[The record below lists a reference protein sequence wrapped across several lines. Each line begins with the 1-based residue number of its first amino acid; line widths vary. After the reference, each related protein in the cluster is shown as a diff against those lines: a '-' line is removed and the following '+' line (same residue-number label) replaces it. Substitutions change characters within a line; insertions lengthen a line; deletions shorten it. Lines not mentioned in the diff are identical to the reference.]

1 MHYAEDVL
9 GLTILKINV
18 LMLGLSE
25 FISGYIRELMPMR
38 AEIVA
43 TGTELLSGGMLDT
56 NSLFLSEE
64 LMLIGLET
72 AFKTVVGDSEKDME
86 EALRRALDRVDAVII
101 TGGIGPTE
109 DDITRKVV
117 SKIVKKRLV
126 LNEDALK
133 AIRARFTSRG
143 REYVNTNDRQALI
156 PVGARLIHNSQGTA
170 PGFLINEEGFFIAV
184 LPGVPR
190 EMKVMFKEE
199 LRPVLEERFGSRIFI
214 RRKILRTCGIFESA
228 VNEAIENILRRDQ
241 PDIGLSAKE
250 TGVDIRIISRAT
262 SADQAQAMIENT
274 EKEIREKLGDAVYG
288 VDDLEMEEIV
298 GALLKQSRL
307 KLAIAESCTG
317 GLVGRRITN
326 IAGSSEYFDRGAIVY
341 SNLAKN
347 EMLGVPLELINR
359 YGAVSAET
367 AAAMAKGILKAARTD
382 LGLAVT
388 GVAGPDGGTVEKPVG
403 LVYIALATTKGVKT
417 SEHRFL
423 GGREQVRLRA
433 SQMALDMVRRHLIG

>member
-1 MHYAEDVL
+1 
-9 GLTILKINV
+9 
-18 LMLGLSE
+18 
-25 FISGYIRELMPMR
+25 MR
-38 AEIVA
+38 AEIIA
-43 TGTELLSGGMLDT
+43 TGTELLSGGLLDT

-72 AFKTVVGDSEKDME
+72 VFKTAVGDSEKDME

-126 LNEDALK
+126 LNEEALK
-133 AIRARFTSRG
+133 AIRARFASRG
-143 REYVNTNDRQALI
+143 REYVNANDRQALI

-170 PGFLINEEGFFIAV
+170 PGFLINEEGPFIAV

-199 LRPVLEERFGSRIFI
+199 LRQVLEERFGNRIFI

-228 VNEAIENILRRDQ
+228 VNEAIENIIRRDQ
-241 PDIGLSAKE
+241 PVIGLSAKE
-250 TGVDIRIISRAT
+250 TGVDIRIIARAT
-262 SADQAQAMIENT
+262 SADQAQAMIEKT

-298 GALLKQSRL
+298 GALLKQRRL
-307 KLAIAESCTG
+307 KLAVAESCTG
-317 GLVGRRITN
+317 GLVSGRITN
-326 IAGSSEYFDRGAIVY
+326 IAGSSEYFDRGAVVY

-347 EMLGVPLELINR
+347 EMLGIPLELIDR
-359 YGAVSAET
+359 HGAVSLET
-367 AAAMAKGILKAARTD
+367 AAAMAKRMLKAAHTD

-388 GVAGPDGGTVEKPVG
+388 GIAGPDGGTEEKPVG
-403 LVYIALATTKGVKT
+403 LVYIALATSKGVT
-417 SEHRFL
+417 TAEHRFL
-423 GGREQVRLRA
+423 GDREQVRMRA